1 MNDGVFVSANGS
13 ALGAGVA
20 RSYAALGSTTLG
32 AANGATV
39 AAAVESERPPTPVM
53 LVPGVERSL
62 SALQPMP
69 GSGPSGSGP
78 SGYGPAG
85 YGPAGYGPAGSAAFG
100 SGAEDRAGA
109 SSMGSASARSE
120 FGLDPNPNSNAI
132 ANANPSPVGQIPGS
146 GGTERADTPLAAA
159 DFRAVDRETDSI
171 ADESALA
178 GVVQSMNDYMQSVQR
193 DLRFTVDEDTGRTII
208 KVLDRENDQLIR
220 QIPPEHLLKMAGQLL
235 TLGELGSVGVTER
248 A

>member
-1 MNDGVFVSANGS
+1 MMNDGVFVSANAS

-20 RSYAALGSTTLG
+20 RSYAALGSTILG
-32 AANGATV
+32 AANGGTV

-62 SALQPMP
+62 SALQPTP
-69 GSGPSGSGP
+69 GYGSSGFGPSGSGP
-78 SGYGPAG
+78 
-85 YGPAGYGPAGSAAFG
+85 
-100 SGAEDRAGA
+100 EDRAGA
-109 SSMGSASARSE
+109 GSMGSASARSE
-120 FGLDPNPNSNAI
+120 FGLDSNA
-132 ANANPSPVGQIPGS
+132 NASPVGQTPGS
-146 GGTERADTPLAAA
+146 AGSGRADIPLPAA
-159 DFRAVDRETDSI
+159 DFQTVDRETDSD

-193 DLRFTVDEDTGRTII
+193 ELRFTVDEGTGRTII
-208 KVLDRENDQLIR
+208 KVLDRENDQVIR
-220 QIPPEHLLKMAGQLL
+220 QIPPEDVLKMAGQLL